1 MAVQKSADSI
11 APELRIISHNITG
24 QKYSTACLLP
34 TRVFFY
40 FFADLIFYF
49 VAYYVCESTHKSTH
63 LCATFD
69 DAKIDDKRKATATTT
84 TKTMKIAKSAQN
96 KATDD
101 FFFAACVSPF
111 VYTWSKRQ
119 SACCAVRANVAR
131 AESIKCV

>member
-101 FFFAACVSPF
+101 FFLLRVCRLLCTRGPNVSLRAARCV
-111 VYTWSKRQ
+111 RM
-119 SACCAVRANVAR
+119 
-131 AESIKCV
+131 